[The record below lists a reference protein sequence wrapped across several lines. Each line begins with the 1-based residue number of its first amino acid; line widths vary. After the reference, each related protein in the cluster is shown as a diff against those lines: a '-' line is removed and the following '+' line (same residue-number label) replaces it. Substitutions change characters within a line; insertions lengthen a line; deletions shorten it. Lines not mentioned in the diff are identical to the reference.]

1 MLYFSS
7 WKVVAEV
14 ASKRSGAGEPN
25 SFTNSKR
32 WNRGEALFMVD
43 AGNFFFPSPAANLV
57 SYGEEGHE
65 KVLPFQV
72 GAISSALRILFYNKS

>member
-1 MLYFSS
+1 
-7 WKVVAEV
+7 
-14 ASKRSGAGEPN
+14 
-25 SFTNSKR
+25 
-32 WNRGEALFMVD
+32 MVD

-72 GAISSALRILFYNKS
+72 GAISSALRLLFFNKS

>member
-1 MLYFSS
+1 
-7 WKVVAEV
+7 
-14 ASKRSGAGEPN
+14 
-25 SFTNSKR
+25 
-32 WNRGEALFMVD
+32 MVN

-72 GAISSALRILFYNKS
+72 GAISLALRLLFFNES

>member
-1 MLYFSS
+1 
-7 WKVVAEV
+7 
-14 ASKRSGAGEPN
+14 
-25 SFTNSKR
+25 
-32 WNRGEALFMVD
+32 MVN

-72 GAISSALRILFYNKS
+72 GAISSALRLLFFNNPKDSGLLRQKFRIA